1 MSDAIRTLMFPEI
14 AVKLCGIAAELFV
27 DRAVRKDIVRRKDRG
42 IIAGVLVKRIDD
54 GLIWRDVA
62 DVVKIEHGDVL
73 AAQKIQKLFGVF
85 LVCAVSRNEPGIDP
99 EVGSLL
105 RNRVGEIGVGLYG
118 GGCLAGV
125 DER

>member
-1 MSDAIRTLMFPEI
+1 MSDAIRTLMFSRDSCK
-14 AVKLCGIAAELFV
+14 ALWYRC
-27 DRAVRKDIVRRKDRG
+27 RAVCRPCSSQRHRQEERSWYHC
-42 IIAGVLVKRIDD
+42 GVLVKRIDD
-54 GLIWRDVA
+54 GLIWRGVA

>member
-1 MSDAIRTLMFPEI
+1 MFPEI

-54 GLIWRDVA
+54 GLIWRGVA

-105 RNRVGEIGVGLYG
+105 RNRVGEIGVGLHG